1 MQTTVQEIYIQVVRN
16 LSLAEQLRL
25 ATLIL
30 NDLVKQQ
37 STAIDESD
45 TWTEEDERD
54 LVSFSLQSAAS
65 NFSEIDEAE
74 Q

>member
-37 STAIDESD
+37 STTVDESN

-54 LVSFSLQSAAS
+54 LVSFSLQSAAR
-65 NFSEIDEAE
+65 NFSEMEEAE